1 METTAVV
8 TKMEFTKKVK
18 DPTEVAVAVVAE
30 VVVVLEIARTKTMK
44 TQRTP

>member
-8 TKMEFTKKVK
+8 TQTEHTKKVK
-18 DPTEVAVAVVAE
+18 DPTEVAVVAE
-30 VVVVLEIARTKTMK
+30 VVVVLEMVRTKTMI